1 MRNRTLLA
9 LCAVLAFAACASDAP
24 QKPPAEVPGI
34 ARTGTVGYVSEVK
47 DRGMTGGNWKDAVSG
62 LFKNEYDRDVIRV
75 RYEVTVL
82 YDDHT
87 QGTVQLT
94 EKPDFVVGQRVRVM
108 GSKIEPLR
116 R

>member
-9 LCAVLAFAACASDAP
+9 LCAALAVAACANDAP
-24 QKPPAEVPGI
+24 RPPAETPGI
-34 ARTGTVGYVSEVK
+34 ARSGTVGYVSEVK
-47 DRGMTGGNWKDAVSG
+47 DRGMTGDNWTDVVSG

-94 EKPDFVVGQRVRVM
+94 EKPDFAPGQRVRVT